1 MSRTQLRLQQ
11 LTGSI
16 ADLAYSGS
24 NSSATAN
31 GSLVLNDLGAVLG
44 EFAGA
49 IGRISGKTS
58 DFTNQS
64 AGILSHASLGLG
76 TNGTEF
82 QINDSSGDITFDNTT
97 SDKDIIFT
105 VNDGGST
112 DTEVFR
118 VDGDVSALL
127 MASGKEIHLGGSSTK
142 ISGDNSTITVTGNS
156 TFANNV
162 TITGNLDVN
171 GTTTT
176 IDASNTSITDSLIVL
191 NSASDGSPAG
201 SRDVGIIFARAD
213 VSRAIYV
220 DDSDE
225 KFHFVT
231 TYTSGSAS
239 TITDV
244 ANAEIVAGT
253 ATFSGLTNNRV
264 VIAGTGGVLEDD
276 GNFTFD
282 GADLALGA
290 NIGLTFDS
298 NGSEKIESD
307 DTDLTISSGAKIN
320 LTATSD
326 VVIPANVGLIL
337 DGSGDEKIESDG
349 TDISFS
355 VGAGGDINIPPAIGL
370 TFGNDGEKIEGDG
383 TDLTISSSD
392 KLNLTA
398 TSDVYIPQGV
408 GLVFDTAGTENIES
422 DGTDLTIAS
431 GNDVLLDISSAASDS
446 LQLIGTSENLVLT
459 PDNGSAQSVVS
470 SSVGDLLLGANAD
483 NFIFQGSL
491 LSNAFQISVP
501 STAGSGVQLSSG
513 DAEGLALSGSR
524 GISFSEDNMVD
535 SNYTGTFGFMKLAN
549 NSTEYDTFVTNFS
562 NNKSI
567 IGAINE
573 NATAASAI
581 AATKRVMYLDAAV
594 SAGASLDPNT
604 VTVSN
609 TAPSSR
615 AALNLSAV
623 GDADGLTKVDV
634 YVNGQL
640 LTSGSS
646 ANVGAT
652 PPTADYEFD
661 VGLSSAA
668 TLVFGFDLE
677 VDDVVT
683 VIRKI

>member
-97 SDKDIIFT
+97 SNKDIIFT

-176 IDASNTSITDSLIVL
+176 IDATNTSITDSLIVL
-191 NSASDGSPAG
+191 NSASAGSPQG

-231 TYTSGSAS
+231 TYTSGSAT

-244 ANAEIVAGT
+244 ANAEIVAAA
-253 ATFSGLTNNRV
+253 ATFSGLTNNQV
-264 VIAGTGGVLEDD
+264 VIAGTGGVLEGDA
-276 GNFTFD
+276 NFTFD
-282 GADLALGA
+282 GSDLALGA
-290 NIGLTFDS
+290 NIGLTF
-298 NGSEKIESD
+298 
-307 DTDLTISSGAKIN
+307 
-320 LTATSD
+320 
-326 VVIPANVGLIL
+326 
-337 DGSGDEKIESDG
+337 
-349 TDISFS
+349 
-355 VGAGGDINIPPAIGL
+355 
-370 TFGNDGEKIEGDG
+370 GNAGEKIEGDG
-383 TDLTISSSD
+383 TDLTIASSNL
-392 KLNLTA
+392 LNLTA
-398 TSDVYIPQGV
+398 TTDVVIPVNV
-408 GLVFDTAGTENIES
+408 GLILDGSGAEKIES
-422 DGTDLTIAS
+422 DGTDLTISS
-431 GNDVLLDISSAASDS
+431 GNDVKIDLSSASSD
-446 LQLIGTSENLVLT
+446 QLILVGAGTGGTENLVLT
-459 PDNGSAQSVVS
+459 PDNGGGASILSSSLGSLILGAAASNVKFRGAQSAS
-470 SSVGDLLLGANAD
+470 DSLTLNLPASAGDGVQ
-483 NFIFQGSL
+483 F
-491 LSNAFQISVP
+491 
-501 STAGSGVQLSSG
+501 STATGEFFIVTGS
-513 DAEGLALSGSR
+513 A
-524 GISFSEDNMVD
+524 GIFLSEDNMAD
-535 SNYTGTFGFMKLAN
+535 SNYTGTNGFMSLGA
-549 NSTEYDTFVTNFS
+549 STAEYNTFVTNFS
-562 NNKSI
+562 ATTSLI
-567 IGAINE
+567 AAINA
-573 NATAASAI
+573 NAAAASGATA
-581 AATKRVMYLDAAV
+581 TRRVMYLTAGVTAGTSLNPN
-594 SAGASLDPNT
+594 SA
-604 VTVSN
+604 TVSN
-609 TAPSSR
+609 TAPSSQ
-615 AALNLSAV
+615 AALDLSAV
-623 GDADGLTKVDV
+623 GDASGLTNVDV

-640 LTSGSS
+640 LTSGSA

-661 VGLSSAA
+661 SGLSSTA
-668 TLVFGFDLE
+668 TLKFGFDLE